1 MIPGV
6 YGFFSEYKFLSNF
19 WPAEVVLDDRDY
31 PTTEHAYQAAKTF
44 DLHEREYVRS
54 CCTPGDAK
62 RLGRQVTMRLDWEEV
77 KVDVMRNLL
86 QQKFAP
92 GSELAEKL
100 INTQDLYLEETN
112 TWNDTFWGVCNG
124 KGSNVLGNLLMEIR
138 RDLIIAKENP

>member
-6 YGFFSEYKFLSNF
+6 YGFFNEYKFLSNF
-19 WPAEVVLDDRDY
+19 WIAEVVLDGRDY

-54 CCTPGDAK
+54 CSTPGEAK
-62 RLGRQVTMRLDWEEV
+62 RLGRQVTMRLVWEEA

-92 GSELAEKL
+92 GSELAAKL